1 MENSAAMSESK
12 VLRVAVIEDEKDLR
26 QGLAALL
33 ELAPGFRAVGAYA
46 SFEEALSRLASRP
59 CDAALVDLGL
69 PGMTGLE
76 GIPRLKRLL
85 PSAAIVVFSVYE
97 DPERIFEALSRGACG
112 YLLKSTSPE
121 KLLEGLREAVAGG
134 APMTPAVAHRVLA
147 EFRGLRRPLAEHDLT
162 AAELAVLGKLV
173 EGHNYRTAAAALG
186 SSVNTVAFH
195 VKHIYEKLHV
205 HSKSEAVGRALRDR
219 LVP

>member
-33 ELAPGFRAVGAYA
+33 ELAPGFRAVGAYG
-46 SFEEALSRLASRP
+46 SFEEALNRLESRP

-76 GIPRLKRLL
+76 GIPRLRRLL
-85 PSAAIVVFSVYE
+85 PSVAIVVFSVYE

-147 EFRGLRRPLAEHDLT
+147 EFRGLRRPRAEHDLT